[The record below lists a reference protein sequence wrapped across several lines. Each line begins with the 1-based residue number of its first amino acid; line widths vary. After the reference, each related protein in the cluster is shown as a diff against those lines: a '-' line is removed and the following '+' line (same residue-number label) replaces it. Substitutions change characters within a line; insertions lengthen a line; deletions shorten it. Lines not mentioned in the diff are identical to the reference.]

1 MVIQK
6 IQCIIGVSATKLV
19 QRIGILAVVVE
30 LLAITVG
37 THRTTTMKMSRTLW
51 TDQVYCDFTLILP
64 MLSTAGPE
72 VPCEREV

>member
-1 MVIQK
+1 MVIKK

-19 QRIGILAVVVE
+19 QRIGILAFVVE

-37 THRTTTMKMSRTLW
+37 TYRTATMKMSRTYGLIR
-51 TDQVYCDFTLILP
+51 CIAISTLIL
-64 MLSTAGPE
+64 SDAINRGTE